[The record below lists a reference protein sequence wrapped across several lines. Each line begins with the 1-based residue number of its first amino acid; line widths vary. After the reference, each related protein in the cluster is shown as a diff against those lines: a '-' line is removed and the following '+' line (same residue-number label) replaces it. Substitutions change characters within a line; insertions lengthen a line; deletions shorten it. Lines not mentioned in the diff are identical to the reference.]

1 MGLFNFGKKKVEK
14 TEALKPAEKFEVKKI
29 KEKSY
34 MLAIPK
40 HPEELKDPQ
49 LIIERIKDATDF
61 TLLQIGQNEEGTPWH
76 EIEYQGLNYEFV
88 IYPEPYKIP
97 EMFRVQHFFEDVD
110 VEEIDKQS
118 TGLIVAMDF
127 SEKPLESYHLQL
139 KIIHTIFPET
149 LAVLDYSSEKII
161 SGAWLAYAVKSQ
173 TPPAPRYLFTSQ
185 AVYTGKEVWLH
196 THGLN
201 RCGIMELEILNSTK
215 DTSQNHYHV
224 MEAIASR
231 LIDEPDALDDDGVM
245 YVAKLCNNQPIMA
258 TWVPWQQVMGM
269 IKKGTLGG
277 PQDRSDENGHNG
289 YTGSIYV
296 YQSPDDMDNKKYSH
310 LSVYDKLLE
319 KNPMF
324 MLTNAETARLRSLAI
339 ERVEYMKKAF
349 LNGAKVVL
357 IKVGLRV
364 DEEYKTETNEREH
377 IWFELQSVNQ
387 ETFTAKLTQEPYMVS
402 GMHEGDVGTYPYED
416 ITDWLV
422 FTEERRISPDDV
434 YLLEKM

>member
-1 MGLFNFGKKKVEK
+1 MGLFNFGKKKA
-14 TEALKPAEKFEVKKI
+14 EAVKSVEKFEVKKI

-40 HPEELKDPQ
+40 HPEELKDVH
-49 LIIERIKDATDF
+49 LIMDRIKNATDF
-61 TLLQIGQNEEGTPWH
+61 QLRQMGQNEDGTPWH
-76 EIEYQGLNYEFV
+76 EIEYQGTTYQFL
-88 IYPEPYKIP
+88 IYPESYQIP
-97 EMFRVQHFFEDVD
+97 EMFRVQHFFGDVD

-127 SEKPLESYHLQL
+127 SEKLLESYHLQL
-139 KIIHTIFPET
+139 KIISTIFPET
-149 LAVLDYSSEKII
+149 LAVLDYSSEKIL
-161 SGAWLAYAVKSQ
+161 SGAWLACAAKSQ
-173 TPPAPRYLFTSQ
+173 TPPAPRYLFTTQ

-201 RCGIMELEILNSTK
+201 RCGIMELEVLNSTK
-215 DTSQNHYHV
+215 DTSQSHYQV
-224 MEAIASR
+224 MEAMASR
-231 LIDEPDALDDDGVM
+231 LIDEPDALDDGGVM

-277 PQDRSDENGHNG
+277 SGDRSDEHGHNG
-289 YTGSIYV
+289 YTGSIYI
-296 YQSPDDMDNKKYSH
+296 YQTPDDMENKKYSH
-310 LSVYDKLLE
+310 LSVYDKLLD
-319 KNPMF
+319 KNPMY
-324 MLTNAETARLRSLAI
+324 MLTNEETARLRALAI

-349 LNGAKVVL
+349 LNGAKAVL

-364 DEEYKTETNEREH
+364 DEEYKSETNEREH
-377 IWFELQSVNQ
+377 IWFELQSV
-387 ETFTAKLTQEPYMVS
+387 EDDTFTARLTQEPYMVS
-402 GMHEGDVGTYPYED
+402 GMHEGDIGTYPYED

-434 YLLEKM
+434 YLMEKM